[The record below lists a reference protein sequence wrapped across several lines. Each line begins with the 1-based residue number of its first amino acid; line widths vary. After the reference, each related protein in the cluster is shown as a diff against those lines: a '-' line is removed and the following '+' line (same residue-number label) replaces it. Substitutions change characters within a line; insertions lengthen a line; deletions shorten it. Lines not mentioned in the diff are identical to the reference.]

1 MTPDPD
7 TLLVIDT
14 ATEACSVA
22 LFAGTVL
29 IASDHAV
36 MGRGH
41 AERLVPMIAGLPGHG
56 RADAILVNC
65 GPGSFTGVR
74 VGLAAAR
81 ALAMAWNAQVSGY
94 STHSLVAA
102 MALGDIAD
110 PGGVDVVMTGGHG
123 EYFVQGFDRHGTAS
137 GALASLSPE
146 AAAAA
151 SARTHVAGSMAEAL
165 VAARGSGVAMPLLPD
180 ARAALLLAADAR
192 NLPVEPVYGRGAD
205 ATPMAARPP
214 AKAVTPG

>member
-1 MTPDPD
+1 MLPDRE

-22 LFAGTVL
+22 LFHDSEL

-41 AERLVPMIAGLPGHG
+41 AERLVPMIAALPDRG
-56 RADAILVNC
+56 RARAIVVNC

-81 ALAMAWNAQVSGY
+81 ALGLAWGVPVTGY

-102 MALGDIAD
+102 MAFEAHPDAKAL
-110 PGGVDVVMTGGHG
+110 DVVMTGGHG
-123 EYFVQGFDRHGTAS
+123 EYFVQSFARDGTALS
-137 GALASLSPE
+137 ALGSLPPE
-146 AAAAA
+146 AASAACV
-151 SARTHVAGSMAEAL
+151 HDLVAGSMAEPL
-165 VAARGSGVAMPLLPD
+165 VAARGHGMALTLLPD
-180 ARAALLLAADAR
+180 AKRALLLPASLRGLTAD
-192 NLPVEPVYGRGAD
+192 PVYGRGAD
-205 ATPMAARPP
+205 AKPMA
-214 AKAVTPG
+214 VQGTG